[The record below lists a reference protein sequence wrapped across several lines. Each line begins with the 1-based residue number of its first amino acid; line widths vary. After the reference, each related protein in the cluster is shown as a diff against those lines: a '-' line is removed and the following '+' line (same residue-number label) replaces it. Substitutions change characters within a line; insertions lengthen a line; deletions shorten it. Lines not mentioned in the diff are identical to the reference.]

1 MEVRHQSIG
10 DVEVVGGE
18 DELARPA
25 VEGLEVTL
33 RTRCRLHSA
42 EYGGAD
48 GTDVLPCSA
57 GCVDDG
63 AGFLWDDHLLALHL
77 VLGEVLDVDLAVV
90 ALPVVHGDESLA
102 DILDLH
108 TQEELT
114 AEVEAGSRP
123 YDSAFVLREE

>member
-18 DELARPA
+18 DKLARPA
-25 VEGLEVTL
+25 VEGLEVAL

-42 EYGGAD
+42 EYGGTD
-48 GTDVLPCSA
+48 GADVLTCSA
-57 GCVDDG
+57 GSIDDG
-63 AGFLWDDHLLALHL
+63 TGFFWDDHLLALHL

-90 ALPVVHGDESLA
+90 PQPIVYGDEGLP

-108 TQEELT
+108 TQEELA

-123 YDSAFVLREE
+123 YDSAFVLCEE

>member
-1 MEVRHQSIG
+1 MNLLVR
-10 DVEVVGGE
+10 
-18 DELARPA
+18 A
-25 VEGLEVTL
+25 VEGLEVAL
-33 RTRCRLHSA
+33 RARCRLHSA

-48 GTDVLPCSA
+48 GADVLPCSA
-57 GCVDDG
+57 GSVDDG

-90 ALPVVHGDESLA
+90 PLPIVDGDEGLA

-114 AEVEAGSRP
+114 AEVEAGCRP
-123 YDSAFVLREE
+123 YDSPFILREE